1 MAGKGGQITIEKD
14 PCFMESKASMKC
26 LNDFNFD
33 RSQCQEYFANYKA
46 CKKFWSDVTLGR
58 KRKGISP
65 HLPPH
70 EERQAIKERYI
81 QTGKIP
87 TSPDG

>member
-1 MAGKGGQITIEKD
+1 MTIEKD

-26 LNDFNFD
+26 LQDFNFD
-33 RSQCQEYFANYKA
+33 RSRCGDYFDNYKA
-46 CKKFWSDVTLGR
+46 CKQFWGAVHTAR

-65 HLPPH
+65 HLPPL

-87 TSPDG
+87 ATPDG